1 MLEDRVSS
9 EDFSVLKGIS
19 GGGMSEPEEGGK
31 GWETVGEERST
42 PSGDLNKSES
52 SEQEDSTCSL

>member
-1 MLEDRVSS
+1 M
-9 EDFSVLKGIS
+9 LKGIS